1 MGRNEARDFNNG
13 LKKVLRIM
21 QLVAGCSMRFVAN
34 GPVSAILMLRPRS
47 GPGQWIMREEYILEP
62 LVPVVEYTDGYGN
75 LCQRLLIPQG
85 PFQLC
90 SSVYA
95 DTADVIAVLK

>member
-1 MGRNEARDFNNG
+1 
-13 LKKVLRIM
+13 M
-21 QLVAGCSMRFVAN
+21 QLVAGCSMGFMAN
-34 GPVSAILMLRPRS
+34 GPGSAILMLKPRS

-85 PFQLC
+85 PFQLR